1 MVNVHLLLQHERQR
15 FVVHRRDA
23 VNDFHVTRRL
33 AAAIG
38 FVGEVMSSD
47 TPDPIPNSEVKPRQP
62 MILLSGKVG
71 HCRLFQPRNRK
82 VAGLSFWNFITYGE
96 FVMTHY
102 CSLGNKP
109 FLVSLTNEEEDIT
122 FEFVKLGN
130 MKDVNEQH
138 IHTHGL
144 EFHNENEM
152 NAH

>member
-1 MVNVHLLLQHERQR
+1 MVNVHVLLQHERQR

-82 VAGLSFWNFITYGE
+82 VAGLSFL
-96 FVMTHY
+96 
-102 CSLGNKP
+102 CSI
-109 FLVSLTNEEEDIT
+109 SL
-122 FEFVKLGN
+122 L
-130 MKDVNEQH
+130 H
-138 IHTHGL
+138 I
-144 EFHNENEM
+144 
-152 NAH
+152 

>member
-1 MVNVHLLLQHERQR
+1 LN
-15 FVVHRRDA
+15 
-23 VNDFHVTRRL
+23 VTRRL

-38 FVGEVMSSD
+38 FVGEFMSGD

-82 VAGLSFWNFITYGE
+82 VAGLSFWNFKTYGE

-102 CSLGNKP
+102 CSLGNQP
-109 FLVSLTNEEEDIT
+109 FLVALPNPEEDIA

-130 MKDVNEQH
+130 MKYVNEH
-138 IHTHGL
+138 YIHSHAL

-152 NAH
+152 TAHRGG

>member
-82 VAGLSFWNFITYGE
+82 VAGLSFWNFVTYGE

-102 CSLGNKP
+102 YSLGNQP
-109 FLVSLTNEEEDIT
+109 FMAAVPDAEEDIT
-122 FEFVKLGN
+122 FEFVRLGN
-130 MKDVNEQH
+130 MKAVKEHH
-138 IHTHGL
+138 IHSHAL
-144 EFHNENEM
+144 ESHI
-152 NAH
+152 